1 MRCNVE
7 RVANGLAPLPLKEFI
22 VYLQRCWNHLRCT
35 WSDNTRK
42 ATDKWMVEQFEDE
55 IKEIT
60 EEFPDDP
67 FSLDI
72 INFIRL
78 IEKYFCPKGHDH
90 KSDKFDF
97 WEWMRRD
104 YMRKMEV
111 LIHRRMLF

>member
-1 MRCNVE
+1 
-7 RVANGLAPLPLKEFI
+7 
-22 VYLQRCWNHLRCT
+22 
-35 WSDNTRK
+35 
-42 ATDKWMVEQFEDE
+42 MVEQFEDK

-78 IEKYFCPKGHDH
+78 IEKYFCPKDQDH

-97 WEWMRRD
+97 WA
-104 YMRKMEV
+104 
-111 LIHRRMLF
+111 